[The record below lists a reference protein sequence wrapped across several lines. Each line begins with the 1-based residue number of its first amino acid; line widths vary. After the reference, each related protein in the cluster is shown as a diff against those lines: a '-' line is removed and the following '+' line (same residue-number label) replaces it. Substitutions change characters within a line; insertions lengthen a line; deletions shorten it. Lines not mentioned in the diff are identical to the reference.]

1 MLASM
6 RLARCVI
13 WITIL
18 IVACAPEKLAGTDLG
33 TDPAPDLTL
42 TDGVTGAPLTL
53 SSLRGNAVALT
64 FLYTQCPDT
73 CPLVAERFR
82 ITQRELGADADH
94 VRFIAVSVD
103 PTNDTPAAVQQF
115 TRAHSLERNWHY
127 LVGTR
132 AQLEPVW
139 KSYFVGVEPSMS
151 GPLVG
156 HTDAIFLIDPRGRAR
171 VLLHASELDTTLTKD
186 LRILLRE
193 K

>member
-6 RLARCVI
+6 RLTRCVI
-13 WITIL
+13 LITIL
-18 IVACAPEKLAGTDLG
+18 LVACASEKLAGTDLG

-42 TDGVTGAPLTL
+42 TDGVTGTPLTL
-53 SSLRGNAVALT
+53 SSLRGSAIALT

-82 ITQRELGADADH
+82 ITQRELGTDADRVH
-94 VRFIAVSVD
+94 FIAISVD
-103 PTNDTPAAVQQF
+103 PANDTPSAVQQF

-127 LVGTR
+127 LIGPR
-132 AQLEPVW
+132 AALEPVW
-139 KSYFVGVEPSMS
+139 KSYFVGVEPSVS

-171 VLLHASELDTTLTKD
+171 VVMHASELDTTLRKD
-186 LRILLRE
+186 LQILLRE
-193 K
+193 